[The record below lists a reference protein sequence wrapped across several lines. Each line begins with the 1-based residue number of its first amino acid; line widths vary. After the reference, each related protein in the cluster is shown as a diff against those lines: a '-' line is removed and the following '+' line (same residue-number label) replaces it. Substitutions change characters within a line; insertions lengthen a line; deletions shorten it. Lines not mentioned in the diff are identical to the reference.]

1 MYFVTKYSGDNIN
14 IEVIKGDITD
24 LEYECIVNAANKS
37 LLGGGGV
44 DGAIHYA
51 AGPKLLE
58 ECTTLGGCET
68 GEAKVTRGYDLK
80 CYYIIHTVGPI
91 WHNSD
96 SDGRKN
102 KYREQLKNCYIN
114 SLIEAE
120 KLNMESVAFPCISTG
135 IYHFPKDEACKIA
148 VETVMKY
155 FENKK
160 SCIKKVGFCCF
171 LEDDKNIYLEEMKN
185 YLK

>member
-24 LEYECIVNAANKS
+24 LEYECIVNAANKT

-58 ECTTLGGCET
+58 ECKTLGRRET
-68 GEAKVTRGYDLK
+68 GEAKITRGFDLK

-96 SDGRKN
+96 SESRKD

-114 SLIEAE
+114 SLKLAE
-120 KLNMESVAFPCISTG
+120 QYGMESIAFPCISTG
-135 IYHFPKDEACKIA
+135 IYHFPKEEACKIA
-148 VETVMKY
+148 IETVMTF
-155 FENKK
+155 FENRN
-160 SCIKKVGFCCF
+160 SIIKKVGFCCF
-171 LEDDKNIYLEEMKN
+171 LEEDKDIYLEEMTK